1 MKLSTRLGLVVGCAT
16 LGALILVFISLQTI
30 HSTMLNDRQD
40 EIKMMVTLAKK
51 QVDTYIAL
59 ERSGTMSREE
69 AQAKAKEALSGLRN
83 GDDYVFVRAM
93 DATVLVHPDPRKEGQ
108 IDVGSR
114 LADGRNVME
123 TYLDALKTS
132 DFALV
137 TINTRRPAG
146 AVDVPKINGL
156 FKIQEWGWIVGFG
169 LFADDI
175 DEAYWKNATHFALIA
190 LGVLAVVLVTAML
203 MARQIYRALG
213 GEPDYA
219 AAMAK
224 EIAEG
229 NFGTDIV
236 VAQGDN
242 RSLMSSL
249 KIMQMK
255 LVNLTA
261 AVQENVQDL
270 NKHVSLFDG
279 VSKTYFDTRSDEAL
293 FDLNRAVKA
302 IGKTAEILSKSIARF
317 KL

>member
-30 HSTMLNDRQD
+30 HATMLNDRQE

-51 QVDTYIAL
+51 QVDTYIDL
-59 ERSGTMSREE
+59 EHSGTISREE
-69 AQAKAKEALSGLRN
+69 AQARAKEALSGLRN

-93 DATVLVHPDPRKEGQ
+93 DATVLVHPDPRKEGKV
-108 IDVGSR
+108 DVGSR
-114 LADGRNVME
+114 LADGRNLME
-123 TYLDALKTS
+123 TYLDAIKTT

-137 TINTRRPAG
+137 TINTKRPNGQAE
-146 AVDVPKINGL
+146 VPKINGI
-156 FKIQEWGWIVGFG
+156 FKVQEWGWMVGFG

-175 DEAYWKNATHFALIA
+175 DEAKNATHFALIA
-190 LGVLAVVLVTAML
+190 LGVLAVVLATAVL

-224 EIAEG
+224 EIADG

-236 VAQGDN
+236 VTKGDN
-242 RSLMSSL
+242 KSLMSSL

-279 VSKTYFDTRSDEAL
+279 ISKRYFDTRSDEAL

-302 IGKTAEILSKSIARF
+302 IGKTAEVLSKSIARF